1 MRLLCGKLDGLALL
15 PPADVRLGMASLALE
30 SPDYFQP
37 MIRYFDE
44 NYVTGS
50 INVHQTE
57 TMRLMLDVIP
67 PRYPIKLWNVHDA
80 TITKGRHR
88 TNNMAET
95 WNNYF
100 KNLVGHKKPSLWH
113 CITCLDKDIKMV
125 QGQILSYEAGAQQ
138 IKRVR
143 GATKNHQK
151 RLKRL
156 CKQYQKKEKNIS
168 QFLKA
173 FEKCI
178 RIDQKKPTNT

>member
-1 MRLLCGKLDGLALL
+1 MGGMALL
-15 PPADVRLGMASLALE
+15 TRE
-30 SPDYFQP
+30 SPGYFGPMIDYF
-37 MIRYFDE
+37 DN

-50 INVHQTE
+50 LTLHQTE
-57 TMRLMLDVIP
+57 VGFMFDVIP

-125 QGQILSYEAGAQQ
+125 Q
-138 IKRVR
+138 
-143 GATKNHQK
+143 
-151 RLKRL
+151 
-156 CKQYQKKEKNIS
+156 
-168 QFLKA
+168 
-173 FEKCI
+173 
-178 RIDQKKPTNT
+178 